1 MIDPEEEKRRKA
13 QAPTAQEVYGPAYR
27 GIAGALSGAR
37 QPHQHRRRPRRRFIA
52 AYRCKGLPMGHAE
65 EQSGQSPHLQR
76 AFRRKE

>member
-27 GIAGALSGAR
+27 GISGALSGGTATTPTSAPTAQEVYR
-37 QPHQHRRRPRRRFIA
+37 GVSMQGIA
-52 AYRCKGLPMGHAE
+52 DAVTPKTIWPVTPFTA
-65 EQSGQSPHLQR
+65 